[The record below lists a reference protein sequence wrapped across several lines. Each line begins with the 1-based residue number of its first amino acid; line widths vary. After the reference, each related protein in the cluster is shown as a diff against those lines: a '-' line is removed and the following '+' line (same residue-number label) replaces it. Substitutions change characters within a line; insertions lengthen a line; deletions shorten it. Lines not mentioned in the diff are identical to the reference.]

1 VLGERGADPGPGGG
15 DGLCPAPGGIDTQP
29 QLAGAAG
36 DAGGHVQDPVAERL
50 NLAAGQLGSVNPMIW
65 SRQPDRLRPG

>member
-1 VLGERGADPGPGGG
+1 MLRERVADPGPGGG

-36 DAGGHVQDPVAERL
+36 DAGGHVQDPGDRAAVDAFHFVLADDL
-50 NLAAGQLGSVNPMIW
+50 NTVSALGPEVI
-65 SRQPDRLRPG
+65 RC